1 MIFADCVVVLRR
13 LSSVISKILRI
24 FQRKTCSKFKC
35 SEIEAEK
42 LIGRDIRT
50 CLQGLWKES
59 QECIRAV
66 QFDQFWSTERK

>member
-13 LSSVISKILRI
+13 LSSVISKILCI
-24 FQRKTCSKFKC
+24 FQRKTC